1 MQIAIFFF
9 FSIAKTLISNRN
21 IITTKFQTTFK
32 MSTYLA
38 AWAIV
43 PNDWKSAERFSGKDN
58 KPVSTKKLFLKLEL
72 K

>member
-1 MQIAIFFF
+1 
-9 FSIAKTLISNRN
+9 
-21 IITTKFQTTFK
+21 